1 VPAGDRCAL
10 FVLWPTAS
18 SDSGTFSVA
27 TYPVLFAG
35 SATSL
40 LTKRTKVEVERK
52 RNLFFEYQKV
62 NRHAK
67 CFSKQWFETEY
78 HKEIPR
84 ETVDFYVRFIS
95 WRVQI
100 ALDACAG
107 VRPREGYTVINA
119 FETAVEEIIDK
130 FQLRPKVQELQ
141 TKFIVIH
148 ADFPFTPLKE
158 NTGARA
164 RYYAD
169 LEETRALKTQGANFQ
184 KA

>member
-1 VPAGDRCAL
+1 M
-10 FVLWPTAS
+10 
-18 SDSGTFSVA
+18 
-27 TYPVLFAG
+27 
-35 SATSL
+35 
-40 LTKRTKVEVERK
+40 
-52 RNLFFEYQKV
+52 
-62 NRHAK
+62 
-67 CFSKQWFETEY
+67 
-78 HKEIPR
+78 
-84 ETVDFYVRFIS
+84 DFYVRFIS